1 MNTGSHLYSKI
12 EPTRKE
18 EEMATISL
26 LFVHREI
33 ERKKSFKGEGSG
45 AKPTE
50 SAHSERLSQLSGF
63 DHQEDASALS
73 KPGCAGWEKIKT
85 W

>member
-33 ERKKSFKGEGSG
+33 ERKKNFKGEEVGKANRVNSFG
-45 AKPTE
+45 KVKSAK
-50 SAHSERLSQLSGF
+50 
-63 DHQEDASALS
+63 
-73 KPGCAGWEKIKT
+73 WV
-85 W
+85 